1 MLLYLV
7 FDKDKKTLSTPLL
20 APSLEIAQAS
30 LQELN
35 PENLS
40 SLTIYPILTL
50 NNPLDLFLLTLD
62 ENKKL
67 PDSMLIK
74 PSSDISDIADATNE
88 VRESLNLSELDSRN

>member
-7 FDKDKKTLSTPLL
+7 YDTDQKTLSTPLL

-40 SLTIYPILTL
+40 SLIIHPLSTLTS
-50 NNPLDLFLLTLD
+50 PLDLFLISID
-62 ENKKL
+62 ETKFL
-67 PDSMLIK
+67 PDFI
-74 PSSDISDIADATNE
+74 IDAASPLASPTSE
-88 VRESLNLSELDSRN
+88 ARESLTTTTL